1 MDALDTRALRKIR
14 RIPYSGHISNVEV
27 KAVSGSLLLSNTV
40 LQHHLRFCCHNVRS
54 TPNEDDHRAA
64 AAVIHKPL
72 SNWKQPPE
80 EPNTHRSQPLS
91 LIYEY
96 QSIICVEEVV
106 LRLND

>member
-1 MDALDTRALRKIR
+1 MDALDTWALCKIR

-40 LQHHLRFCCHNVRS
+40 LRQCLRFCGHNVRS
-54 TPNEDDHRAA
+54 TPNEDHHRAA
-64 AAVIHKPL
+64 AVVIHKPL
-72 SNWKQPPE
+72 SDWKQPPE

-91 LIYEY
+91 LIY